1 MSTDSKL
8 AGRQRRHKSRLITK
22 CLAGPIRARWRNGWF
37 DRCHSPDI
45 LADMTAIGA
54 RAPAHFR
61 AARCSC
67 SVSSTFARPLCRD
80 HRWQSDIDLDVGLPA
95 AVDADRPRQR
105 RAIDVLEN
113 LMQHSARQHRLSG
126 PSLHRRQEKAVES
139 SDQNSQIKGF
149 GDRCPGYFVGK

>member
-8 AGRQRRHKSRLITK
+8 AGSQRRHKRRLITK

-45 LADMTAIGA
+45 LADLAAIEA

-61 AARCSC
+61 AARGSC
-67 SVSSTFARPLCRD
+67 SVSSTFAQPLCRD

-95 AVDADRPRQR
+95 AVDGQTAATSSYRCSCKFDAAQR
-105 RAIDVLEN
+105 
-113 LMQHSARQHRLSG
+113 
-126 PSLHRRQEKAVES
+126 
-139 SDQNSQIKGF
+139 
-149 GDRCPGYFVGK
+149 Y